1 MITKKTSYI
10 KILIKQTCALLI
22 DVITCNVYVLF
33 IHTLGE
39 IKQPPVPVLSE
50 GGGPNIARRP
60 PQQQRDKKH
69 LWFLLVTKSRSCYG
83 CGWLA
88 AS

>member
-22 DVITCNVYVLF
+22 GVITCNVYVLF

-39 IKQPPVPVLSE
+39 IKQPPVPVLR
-50 GGGPNIARRP
+50 GVDPTLPGVRHNNN
-60 PQQQRDKKH
+60 
-69 LWFLLVTKSRSCYG
+69 VTKSI
-83 CGWLA
+83 CGFCW
-88 AS
+88 